1 MFPIYY
7 YVLLARVV
15 SYVTSSN
22 RSGWLQPPMSGVA
35 ISRLAVTCVSRF
47 GAPPL
52 SWRASLMCIGYFVY
66 CKRYHLVYLMCV
78 LNHARLSINHLLTT

>member
-1 MFPIYY
+1 MRMTIASYGVRIYSRSLQELCFPIYY
-7 YVLLARVV
+7 YVFLARVV

-47 GAPPL
+47 GH
-52 SWRASLMCIGYFVY
+52 ASPVLARISNVY
-66 CKRYHLVYLMCV
+66 K
-78 LNHARLSINHLLTT
+78 